1 MTAGI
6 PTMKIE
12 FQIAG
17 EGNAERLIPLMR
29 EYTEGEGERFDSPNS
44 GVTSG

>member
-1 MTAGI
+1 
-6 PTMKIE
+6 MKIE